1 MVVVSM
7 SIGMGVV
14 GLVAS
19 LLVVALF
26 VAKVLLLKL
35 VFSLFGS
42 RDNQVMVG
50 LVGQLMSGSV
60 SVLEEELADELLASV
75 LVDHR
80 GCMEVFV
87 LVLLVVVVFA
97 PHGDKVV
104 EELLL

>member
-26 VAKVLLLKL
+26 VAKVSLKL

-50 LVGQLMSGSV
+50 MVGQLMSRSV
-60 SVLEEELADELLASV
+60 SGLKGELADESLASV

-80 GCMEVFV
+80 GCMGVFV
-87 LVLLVVVVFA
+87 LVLLLLVVVA

>member
-26 VAKVLLLKL
+26 VAKVSLKM

-60 SVLEEELADELLASV
+60 SGLERELADELVLYLATVSV
-75 LVDHR
+75 DQ
-80 GCMEVFV
+80 
-87 LVLLVVVVFA
+87 
-97 PHGDKVV
+97 
-104 EELLL
+104 